1 MYAKASYNYVEF
13 VGYLDTEV
21 LRPTENCYNN
31 NNTMLWYNISLY
43 ESILH
48 TLRRAYIASS
58 LGILYN
64 TMGLQVCKY
73 STAKLDGSLNPD
85 NHLIEQTLKL
95 T

>member
-1 MYAKASYNYVEF
+1 
-13 VGYLDTEV
+13 
-21 LRPTENCYNN
+21 
-31 NNTMLWYNISLY
+31 MLWYNISLY

-95 T
+95 A